1 MSKMDANELDE
12 KPLDPEVEKV
22 RRKMV
27 RLLAVSIGIMFVGV
41 MAVLAAVVY
50 RVSQGG
56 DGAPEREVAGQAFP
70 GTAAT
75 QLSARAEL
83 PDGFTV
89 ADVALDGTRI
99 LFFGEGSDGARQA
112 FVFDIAEGRV
122 VAEVEIGA
130 AP

>member
-1 MSKMDANELDE
+1 MSKMSADELDE

-27 RLLAVSIGIMFVGV
+27 RLLAVSIGIMIVGV

-50 RVSQGG
+50 RVTQGG
-56 DGAPEREVAGQAFP
+56 EDAPEREVAGQAFP
-70 GTAAT
+70 TAADAP
-75 QLSARAEL
+75 LAARAEL
-83 PDGFTV
+83 PDDFTV
-89 ADVALDGTRI
+89 AEVALDGSRI
-99 LFFGEGSDGARQA
+99 LFFGEDDDGIRRA
-112 FVFDIAEGRV
+112 FVFDIAEARI